1 MKKIFI
7 FLLSVL
13 FLYASVSLAAQV
25 RSGRGGAAAK
35 NRPVRILRAPT
46 SYIPPSTGAFSGTG
60 SLFNP
65 SNVPSL
71 YGRYGDFFSS
81 PTTTTPTS
89 QNPPASAV
97 FSNPAASAYGP
108 TGSSYGPAVSNIP
121 VSGSPNQAG
130 TSSSSTSPTFF
141 GLPSEEAAMSPPEG
155 AIGSTGST
163 GFYSVGSD
171 STSTTSYSFSSIRSK
186 RFFVIPATTLTTSGQ
201 YGSPSGSSMVVNP
214 FAPNPLTVNPFAQ
227 GSFRINPFASNWVN
241 QYNNPSLAY
250 PSNGSLPEAASAFNG
265 Y

>member
-7 FLLSVL
+7 FLLSVS
-13 FLYASVSLAAQV
+13 FLHASVSLAAQV
-25 RSGRGGAAAK
+25 RGGGGGTATK
-35 NRPVRILRAPT
+35 NRPVRIWRPPT
-46 SYIPPSTGAFSGTG
+46 SYPPPSTGTPSGTG

-81 PTTTTPTS
+81 PTTITPTS

-97 FSNPAASAYGP
+97 FSNPTASAYGS
-108 TGSSYGPAVSNIP
+108 TGSSYGSAVSNVP
-121 VSGSPNQAG
+121 LSGSQNQAG
-130 TSSSSTSPTFF
+130 TSSSSTSSTFF
-141 GLPSEEAAMSPPEG
+141 GPPSEEAAMSTPER
-155 AIGSTGST
+155 AIGSTD
-163 GFYSVGSD
+163 FYSVGSD
-171 STSTTSYSFSSIRSK
+171 STSTTSYSFSRSK
-186 RFFVIPATTLTTSGQ
+186 RFFVIPGTTVTTSGQ
-201 YGSPSGSSMVVNP
+201 YGSPSSSSMVVNP

-241 QYNNPSLAY
+241 QYNNPSFAY

-265 Y
+265 R